1 MNSGMKIT
9 SLIDN
14 SVYVSGLKAEH
25 GLSLFVETDNDKI
38 LFDCGQSGLLLEN
51 AEKTGIDLKE
61 TDKIIISHG
70 HYDHAG
76 GLMDVL
82 KYIGKE
88 TRVYCSPKI
97 FENKMAGTKKGK
109 DIKGFRY
116 VGVSGKRQEFEEYG
130 AVFNFIEQPEEIS
143 RNIFLS
149 GAVKKVFSLLE
160 EGSCFFIKED
170 GLTLTDEMS
179 DEISLYYFDE
189 DINLIITG
197 CAHRGII
204 NIMLHSEEIA
214 EKMILKDKDEVDK
227 KSRHLFRKFIIG
239 GFHLA
244 GENNEYIEKVIKELE
259 KSEIK
264 KIIPMHCTGFNASC
278 SLKNAFKDKCESG
291 RTGLVID
298 I

>member
-1 MNSGMKIT
+1 MSSGMKIT
-9 SLIDN
+9 SLTDN
-14 SVYVSGLKAEH
+14 SVYVPGLKAEH
-25 GLSLFVETDNDKI
+25 GLSLFIETVNDKI
-38 LFDCGQSGLLLEN
+38 LFDCGQSGILLEN
-51 AEKTGIDLKE
+51 AEKSGIDLKE
-61 TDKIIISHG
+61 TNKIVISHG
-70 HYDHAG
+70 HYDHTG

-97 FENKMAGTKKGK
+97 FENKMAGTKNGEE
-109 DIKGFRY
+109 IKGFRY
-116 VGVSGKRQEFEEYG
+116 VGISGKKQEFEEYG
-130 AVFNFIEQPEEIS
+130 AVFNFIEQSSEIS

-149 GAVKKVFSLLE
+149 GAVKRVFPNQE
-160 EGSCFFIKED
+160 EGNCFFIKEN

-197 CAHRGII
+197 CAHKGII
-204 NIMLHSEEIA
+204 NIILHSEEIA
-214 EKMILKDKDEVDK
+214 EKMILKDKDKADK
-227 KSRHLFRKFIIG
+227 KSRHLSRKFIIG

-244 GENNEYIEKVIKELE
+244 GENSEYIEKVIKEFE
-259 KSEIK
+259 KFEIK

-278 SLKNAFKDKCESG
+278 LLKNAFRDKCEFG